1 MLAWSFCFKGSFNPA
16 ETADSMLAW
25 SQKRRWWQEAVRHR
39 AQTGPG
45 QWAVDSSPLFSETL
59 VRVVLTMLLLVQ
71 LRWLRPSLQQITQNK
86 TVLGIRHWHFYK
98 EVAWAGKSGLKLYGN
113 MIKDGKGALEIREKK
128 CQWYSISIIPVI
140 SSRIP
145 HFYNKCLRRIY
156 QQNRLDVGGYTAD
169 HRSLALA
176 LVGKLECVHLVHV
189 VDMERLICRCI
200 DDKFI
205 FHKYVLGRMPS
216 NSCCCC
222 PPASSWVQ
230 DLGGARA
237 RGVTYCG
244 RDLGTTQHAALSQ
257 SGRCHLSPLLKM
269 NIFTPPWVSN
279 SHTDKILDCKL

>member
-1 MLAWSFCFKGSFNPA
+1 
-16 ETADSMLAW
+16 
-25 SQKRRWWQEAVRHR
+25 
-39 AQTGPG
+39 
-45 QWAVDSSPLFSETL
+45 
-59 VRVVLTMLLLVQ
+59 MLLLVQ

-176 LVGKLECVHLVHV
+176 LVGKQECVHLLHV

-230 DLGGARA
+230 DLGGAR
-237 RGVTYCG
+237 GVTYCG
-244 RDLGTTQHAALSQ
+244 RGSRHYSARSTLTIIWP
-257 SGRCHLSPLLKM
+257 LSPVSAPENEHFHSTVSFKLPHWQDSRLQIVMNSFMIFNFIFSILLLCSSAVSLTTKL
-269 NIFTPPWVSN
+269 IF
-279 SHTDKILDCKL
+279 

>member
-1 MLAWSFCFKGSFNPA
+1 
-16 ETADSMLAW
+16 
-25 SQKRRWWQEAVRHR
+25 
-39 AQTGPG
+39 
-45 QWAVDSSPLFSETL
+45 
-59 VRVVLTMLLLVQ
+59 MLLLVQ

-176 LVGKLECVHLVHV
+176 LVGKLECVHLLHV

-230 DLGGARA
+230 DLGGAR
-237 RGVTYCG
+237 GVTYCG

-257 SGRCHLSPLLKM
+257 LSGRCHRSPLLKM